1 MIITHE
7 QIAALK
13 IKKGD
18 RIRYQDAAGRPV
30 EGEVIKK
37 RTKTKSGG
45 KSYNA
50 QKGAWIDEGMIKKIE
65 IVIQPDGVNYTMV
78 EDTFQHIER
87 A

>member
-1 MIITHE
+1 MLMTYE
-7 QIAALK
+7 QIKGLN

-18 RIRYQDAAGRPV
+18 RIRYQDAAGRQH

-50 QKGAWIDEGMIKKIE
+50 QKGAWIDAGMIKKIE
-65 IVIQPDGVNYTMV
+65 LVIQPDNFNFTMA

-87 A
+87 M